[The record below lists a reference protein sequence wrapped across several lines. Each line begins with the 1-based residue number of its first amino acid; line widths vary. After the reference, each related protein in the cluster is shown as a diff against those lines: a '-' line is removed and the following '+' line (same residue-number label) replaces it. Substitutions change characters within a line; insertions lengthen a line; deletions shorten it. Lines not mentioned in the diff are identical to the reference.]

1 VFNDA
6 FVQRNLFKD
15 TFVQRN
21 FSYIVEVKLPCR
33 SSSEP
38 LTTFHCNQWKNHIR
52 KRIRKLSGIC
62 VEVSLI
68 GE

>member
-1 VFNDA
+1 V
-6 FVQRNLFKD
+6 FKD

-21 FSYIVEVKLPCR
+21 FSYIVEVKLPGL

-38 LTTFHCNQWKNHIR
+38 HTTLHCTQRKNHIR